1 MLGGA
6 IDRDEK
12 SQGRSGLGGG
22 QLNFF
27 LLLSKNHK

>member
-6 IDRDEK
+6 IDRGEK

-22 QLNFF
+22 QLNCFCGFF
-27 LLLSKNHK
+27 FFE

>member
-27 LLLSKNHK
+27 SSFE